1 MKNQAPKPLDQMPPA
16 SRWEWFERQQQTL
29 VKAAADGGTV
39 QLAGDAL
46 KAYVYMMQLNELK
59 QCEAVT
65 MHHNA
70 VVTMACA
77 AIEKDPEMTQDWL
90 LEALDQADCAEW
102 QMYESAQEFFNR
114 HRLAWPESQEDHR
127 KNIAQNKIV
136 TKQDSEKFAV
146 WYEENVMPKLRGEQA
161 DASE

>member
-1 MKNQAPKPLDQMPPA
+1 MNNQAPKPLDQMSPA
-16 SRWEWFERQQQTL
+16 ARWEWFERQQQIL
-29 VKAAADGGTV
+29 MQAAVNNGTV
-39 QLAGDAL
+39 QLSGDSL
-46 KAYVYMMQLNELK
+46 TAYVYMMQLNELK
-59 QCEAVT
+59 QCEAIT

-77 AIEKDPEMTQDWL
+77 AIEKDPEVAQDWL

-114 HRLAWPESQEDHR
+114 NRLAWPESQEDHR

-136 TKQDSEKFAV
+136 AKEDSEKFAV
-146 WYEENVMPKLRGEQA
+146 WYEENVMSKLRGEQA